1 MRYDFAPME
10 GLTDSIYRRAH
21 HRYFSGVDRYYMP
34 FISPTVHRSL
44 TPREERALVSQTVIG
59 ELHRVL
65 TTAEFARYA
74 PASDHAM
81 QDMYNDTTN
90 IINQ

>member
-1 MRYDFAPME
+1 MTPMSCPIRE
-10 GLTDSIYRRAH
+10 CRRIL
-21 HRYFSGVDRYYMP
+21 SNKG
-34 FISPTVHRSL
+34 
-44 TPREERALVSQTVIG
+44 VSQTVIG

-74 PASDHAM
+74 PTSDHAM

-90 IINQ
+90 IINQLENAKL